1 MAPLTL
7 AKVDQKAKQTA
18 DPDIAATLLHNF
30 DNN

>member
-30 DNN
+30 DDN